1 MTKRFEILDVLK
13 GFSLFAILILHFL
26 QQFEVENNY
35 VYSINFFNKID
46 KILKDVITSF
56 FSGNVYLIFSLIFG
70 INLNFGLKNKSNS
83 KFLVRLLLI
92 FIIGYLHSILYVG
105 DILIFYAILGVILL
119 FLNKF
124 NNKTLYIILIIT
136 LTQIPLF
143 FLLFQTT
150 YRNYQLVTSYD
161 INIINEML
169 STFSSKNF
177 LDVVEFNLNKG
188 KYLSIKQYLFSGRFL
203 NIFSFFIIGLL
214 IYKNDLLAKLENKKS
229 QITKILFISLILS
242 IIFFFIKKNNYSDNI
257 HIGLSIKL
265 LIDSFSS
272 IISSIFYI
280 SLITYLFY
288 FKNINFNFFKIYGK
302 ASLTIYLTQS
312 IFGILLF
319 YHFGLNLGNKISILH
334 GLLLALIVLF
344 VQYYFIFYWFK
355 KYKKGPFEM
364 FLEYILNRIKV

>member
-272 IISSIFYI
+272 IISSIF
-280 SLITYLFY
+280 
-288 FKNINFNFFKIYGK
+288 
-302 ASLTIYLTQS
+302 
-312 IFGILLF
+312 IFL
-319 YHFGLNLGNKISILH
+319 
-334 GLLLALIVLF
+334 
-344 VQYYFIFYWFK
+344 
-355 KYKKGPFEM
+355 
-364 FLEYILNRIKV
+364 